1 MPKDTAPPLAE
12 KRLLA
17 GRIGAAHGVKGEVRL
32 LSFTEDPKAIGA
44 YGMLSD
50 AQGARQ
56 FEIVALR
63 PLKDDLLVVRFA
75 GVGTR
80 DQAEALNG
88 VDLYVARAALPAT
101 AEGEFYHADLIGLT
115 AHNPAGERIGHVT
128 GVLNF
133 GGGDI
138 LEVEPTDG
146 GETLL
151 VPFTKEAVPR
161 IDIEAGKIFILPPL
175 EIEAE
180 SSLESALDPQPAPRA
195 RVSPR

>member
-1 MPKDTAPPLAE
+1 MDTTPPPA
-12 KRLLA
+12 KRVLV
-17 GRIGAAHGVKGEVRL
+17 GRIGAAHGIKGEVRI

-44 YGMLSD
+44 YGTLRD

-56 FEIVALR
+56 FEILALR
-63 PLKDDLLVVRFA
+63 PLKDRLVVVRFA
-75 GVGTR
+75 GVRTR
-80 DQAEALNG
+80 EEAEALNG

-101 AEGEFYHADLIGLT
+101 AKEEFYHADLIGLA
-115 AHNPAGERIGHVT
+115 AHNPTGERIGRVT

-138 LEVEPTDG
+138 LEVEPADG

-151 VPFTKEAVPR
+151 VPFTKEAVPS
-161 IDIEAGKIFILPPL
+161 IDLEAGQIVVLPPL

-180 SSLESALDPQPAPRA
+180 SSLESDLAPQPAPRTPA
-195 RVSPR
+195 SSR